1 MNISRIRCLSFDC
14 YGTLIDWEAGLLG
27 ALRPLLEHH
36 GVQASDSRLLE
47 AFAEAESAAEA
58 GPYRSYKENLREVLR
73 TLGVV
78 FQFQPSVA
86 EEVAFAQS
94 VKDWPAFDDSVEALR
109 ALQAR
114 YRLIVLSNIDDDLF
128 RYSQARLGV
137 EFHRVFTAQQIGS
150 YKPAENNFRFLLEH
164 AGVERDEMLHV
175 AQSLYH
181 DIGPAGRL
189 GISTV
194 WVNRRQGQS
203 GSGATPAATAR
214 PDLELPDLTTL
225 VELMNER

>member
-1 MNISRIRCLSFDC
+1 
-14 YGTLIDWEAGLLG
+14 
-27 ALRPLLEHH
+27 
-36 GVQASDSRLLE
+36 
-47 AFAEAESAAEA
+47 
-58 GPYRSYKENLREVLR
+58 
-73 TLGVV
+73 
-78 FQFQPSVA
+78 
-86 EEVAFAQS
+86 
-94 VKDWPAFDDSVEALR
+94 
-109 ALQAR
+109 
-114 YRLIVLSNIDDDLF
+114 
-128 RYSQARLGV
+128 
-137 EFHRVFTAQQIGS
+137 
-150 YKPAENNFRFLLEH
+150 
-164 AGVERDEMLHV
+164 MLHV

>member
-73 TLGVV
+73 TLGV
-78 FQFQPSVA
+78 
-86 EEVAFAQS
+86 
-94 VKDWPAFDDSVEALR
+94 
-109 ALQAR
+109 
-114 YRLIVLSNIDDDLF
+114 
-128 RYSQARLGV
+128 
-137 EFHRVFTAQQIGS
+137 
-150 YKPAENNFRFLLEH
+150 
-164 AGVERDEMLHV
+164 ERDEMLHV

-203 GSGATPAATAR
+203 GSGATPVATAR